1 MQLKYPFSLCL
12 KIIGT
17 LLIILLYYNK
27 SYSQEITTPFT
38 SSEFKTDA
46 PTFNTIGIGKHKD
59 PGTARKIEVLQTQV
73 GEVIETVNGY
83 SFKMIF
89 VKGGPFTMG
98 GYSPDIA
105 YPPHK
110 VRLSDYYIGQFE
122 VTQGLWKKVMGN
134 NPSEFSNCGDNCPVE
149 SVSWEDCQSFI
160 NKLNQMTG
168 KLYRL
173 PTEAEWEYAAKGGHK
188 EKEQS
193 DYYTRMYNNG
203 VRDFFAS
210 STWFSRNSGN
220 RTHPV
225 GTNYPQT
232 TLGLYDM
239 IGNVSEWCNDWK
251 EAYSSESVTNPQGAN
266 SGSLRARRGGSW
278 AIDFEKGVD
287 ANLDELQV
295 YTRYFEKPSYWT
307 STLGLRLVYSSN

>member
-17 LLIILLYYNK
+17 LLIILLYYNI

-46 PTFNTIGIGKHKD
+46 PTFNTIGIGNKD

-89 VKGGPFTMG
+89 IKGGPFTMG
-98 GYSPDIA
+98 GITGYDAIITRPS
-105 YPPHK
+105 HK

-122 VTQGLWKKVMGN
+122 VTQGLWKKVMGT

-173 PTEAEWEYAAKGGHK
+173 PTEAEWEYAAYAGNKR
-188 EKEQS
+188 EVEV
-193 DYYTRMYNNG
+193 DYRYSHEITEW
-203 VRDFFAS
+203 A
-210 STWFSRNSGN
+210 WFKRNSGGKL
-220 RTHPV
+220 HPV
-225 GTNYPQT
+225 GTLDPNA
-232 TLGLYDM
+232 LGLYDM

-251 EAYSSESVTNPQGAN
+251 EEYSSESVTNPQGAN

-278 AIDFEKGVD
+278 ASDSEVYYD
-287 ANLDELQV
+287 RQELAV
-295 YTRYFEKPSYWT
+295 YGRQFDKPSYWT
-307 STLGLRLVYSSN
+307 SSLGLRLVYSSN

>member
-17 LLIILLYYNK
+17 LLIILLYYNI

-89 VKGGPFTMG
+89 IKGGPFTMG
-98 GYSPDIA
+98 GITGYDAIITRP
-105 YPPHK
+105 YHK

-122 VTQGLWKKVMGN
+122 VTQGLWKKVMGT

-188 EKEQS
+188 NQEQY
-193 DYYTRMYNNG
+193 DYKNNI
-203 VRDFFAS
+203 RDFFEN
-210 STWFSRNSGN
+210 STWYKQNSDN
-220 RTHPV
+220 KTHPV
-225 GTNYPQT
+225 GTKNPQNL
-232 TLGLYDM
+232 LGLYHM

-251 EAYSSESVTNPQGAN
+251 EEYSSESVTNPQGAN

-278 AIDFEKGVD
+278 ASDSEVYYD
-287 ANLDELQV
+287 RQELAV
-295 YTRYFEKPSYWT
+295 YGRQFDKPSYWT
-307 STLGLRLVYSSN
+307 SSLGLRLVYSSN